1 MPRAPQ
7 TTRRGFVASL
17 AASLASGLA
26 GVAWADEA
34 VQAAES
40 AQDAQAQGDASSSDT
55 DVADASDAFGAG
67 ADASPTTADAASSD
81 ADAASGP
88 IDASNQ
94 TDSDGNPYG
103 QPDDDGNIGVI
114 ATFMDVMDQ
123 VDYEPISSF
132 TLPVG
137 CVPYVSCDS
146 WAAVVQANTDGRT
159 FTRLGCLNLSSG
171 EYTILLEQGV
181 TGKGWAVSEARIT
194 DNMVLWVEQDN
205 ATLDWALY
213 ACSFTGAAITQ
224 ASTGISKLAEGDS
237 DWLLPQF
244 DASGAYAVWQV
255 MPDPS
260 GPRSKEHSHA
270 YIWTLGSSQ
279 GEELW
284 DSPGRFGCAP
294 SISDRVVTI
303 APRVNADEGVYYGIT
318 ALSLVGQHVQ
328 LDQLVLP
335 ASVKPLFAT
344 YIGSSFAFSIEADY
358 GYGGRLG
365 SMGYC
370 IGPGEGPFHYV
381 LREPAAQ
388 VCNVGGLYVVKSR
401 VSYFVVDIERM
412 TYARISAASGCTD
425 YGDYPAT
432 QGTTDRFVTFATIK
446 DGTSGIPAS
455 VLVRIFSLS

>member
-7 TTRRGFVASL
+7 TSRRGFMASL

-26 GVAWADEA
+26 GVAQADEA
-34 VQAAES
+34 ADS
-40 AQDAQAQGDASSSDT
+40 AQDDQSDQAQDAADSDGTDASAD
-55 DVADASDAFGAG
+55 ADASM
-67 ADASPTTADAASSD
+67 SD
-81 ADAASGP
+81 AVSGP
-88 IDASNQ
+88 IDASTQ
-94 TDSDGNPYG
+94 TDADGNPYG

-123 VDYEPISSF
+123 VDYQPISSF
-132 TLPVG
+132 SLPVG
-137 CVPYVSCDS
+137 CVPYVSCDG

-159 FTRLGCLNLSSG
+159 FTRLGCLNLTSG
-171 EYTILLEQGV
+171 EYTVLLEQGV

-194 DNMVLWVEQDN
+194 DNMVLWVEENN

-224 ASTGISKLAEGDS
+224 ASAGISKLAEGDS

-270 YIWTLGSSQ
+270 YVWTLGSSQ
-279 GEELW
+279 GDELW

-294 SISDRVVTI
+294 SISDRVITL

-318 ALSLVGQHVQ
+318 ALTLAGQHTQ

-381 LREPAAQ
+381 LREPGAQ

-432 QGTTDRFVTFATIK
+432 QGTTEYFVTYATLK
-446 DGTSGIPAS
+446 DETSGIPSS

>member
-1 MPRAPQ
+1 MPREPQ
-7 TTRRGFVASL
+7 TSRRGFVASL
-17 AASLASGLA
+17 AATLAAGLA
-26 GVAWADEA
+26 GVARADEID
-34 VQAAES
+34 QAQPDS
-40 AQDAQAQGDASSSDT
+40 SQDAGEQDA
-55 DVADASDAFGAG
+55 
-67 ADASPTTADAASSD
+67 AASSD
-81 ADAASGP
+81 ASGADAASTTDASAP
-88 IDASNQ
+88 IDASTQ

-123 VDYEPISSF
+123 VDYQPVSSF

-137 CVPYVSCDS
+137 CVVYASCDS

-159 FTRLGCLNLSSG
+159 FTRLGCLNLTSG
-171 EYTILLEQGV
+171 EYTVLLEQGV

-194 DNMVLWVEQDN
+194 DNMVLWVEENN

-224 ASTGISKLAEGDS
+224 ASAGISKLAEGDS

-270 YIWTLGSSQ
+270 YVWTLGSSQ

-294 SISDRVVTI
+294 SISDRVVTL

-318 ALSLVGQHVQ
+318 ALALTGQHAQ

-335 ASVKPLFAT
+335 VSVKPLFAT

-381 LREPAAQ
+381 LREPSAQ
-388 VCNVGGLYVVKSR
+388 VCNVAGLYVVRSR
-401 VSYFVVDIERM
+401 VSYFVVDVERM
-412 TYARISAASGCTD
+412 TYALISAASGCTD

-432 QGTTDRFVTFATIK
+432 QGATDVFVTYATIK
-446 DGTSGIPAS
+446 DATSGIPSS
-455 VLVRIFSLS
+455 VLVRTFSLT

>member
-7 TTRRGFVASL
+7 TSRRGFVASL

-26 GVAWADEA
+26 GVAQADEA
-34 VQAAES
+34 ADS
-40 AQDAQAQGDASSSDT
+40 AQDDQSDQAQDAADSD
-55 DVADASDAFGAG
+55 G
-67 ADASPTTADAASSD
+67 ADASAN
-81 ADAASGP
+81 ASGP
-88 IDASNQ
+88 IDASTQ
-94 TDSDGNPYG
+94 TDADGNPYG

-123 VDYEPISSF
+123 VDYQPISSF
-132 TLPVG
+132 SLPVG
-137 CVPYVSCDS
+137 CVPYVSCDN

-159 FTRLGCLNLSSG
+159 FTRLGCLNLASG
-171 EYTILLEQGV
+171 EYTVLLEQGV

-194 DNMVLWVEQDN
+194 DNMVLWVEEDN

-213 ACSFTGAAITQ
+213 ACAFTGAAIIQ
-224 ASTGISKLAEGDS
+224 ASAGISKLAEGDS

-270 YIWTLGSSQ
+270 YVWTLGSSQ

-294 SISDRVVTI
+294 SISDRVITL
-303 APRVNADEGVYYGIT
+303 APRVNADDGVYYGIT
-318 ALSLVGQHVQ
+318 ALTLAGQHTQ

-381 LREPAAQ
+381 LREPGAQ

-432 QGTTDRFVTFATIK
+432 QGTTDYFVTYATLK
-446 DGTSGIPAS
+446 DETSGIPSS

>member
-17 AASLASGLA
+17 AASLASGFA
-26 GVAWADEA
+26 GVARADEA
-34 VQAAES
+34 DE
-40 AQDAQAQGDASSSDT
+40 AQGESSSDGADASS
-55 DVADASDAFGAG
+55 DASDA
-67 ADASPTTADAASSD
+67 SADAASPD
-81 ADAASGP
+81 AADAASAP

-123 VDYEPISSF
+123 VDYEPVSSF

-137 CVPYVSCDS
+137 CVPYVSCDA

-159 FTRLGCLNLSSG
+159 FTRLGCLNLTSG

-213 ACSFTGAAITQ
+213 ACSFTGAPITQ
-224 ASTGISKLAEGDS
+224 SSAGISKLAEGDS

-270 YIWTLGSSQ
+270 YVWTLGSSQ

-294 SISDRVVTI
+294 SISERVVTI
-303 APRVNADEGVYYGIT
+303 APRVNADEGVYYGIM
-318 ALSLVGQHVQ
+318 ALSLVGQHAQ
-328 LDQLVLP
+328 LDQIVLP

-432 QGTTDRFVTFATIK
+432 QGTTDFFVTYATIK